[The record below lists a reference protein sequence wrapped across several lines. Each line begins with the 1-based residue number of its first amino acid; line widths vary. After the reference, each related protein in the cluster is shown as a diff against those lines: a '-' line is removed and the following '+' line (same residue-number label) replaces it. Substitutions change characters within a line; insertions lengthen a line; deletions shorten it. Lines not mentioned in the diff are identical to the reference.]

1 MMTLRALD
9 EAHLRLLYANQM
21 RRDFPESELKPLES
35 ILALRGRGEY
45 DALAAYDD
53 GMFVAYAMVYRP
65 KDGRT
70 LLLDYL
76 AVEPDMRGRGAG
88 QTLLSAL
95 RRHYAGRAEC
105 LMIECERP
113 KAAPDEAQA
122 RRRIRFYEH
131 AGAQMTNVRVWLFE
145 VEYSILV
152 LPCGGYGMLAQQDW
166 AGEILGLYRQM
177 LTPQAYAR
185 NVRLIRG

>member
-1 MMTLRALD
+1 MLTLRALD
-9 EAHLRLLYANQM
+9 EARIRLLYALHM
-21 RRDFPESELKPLES
+21 RRDFPESELKPLET
-35 ILALRGRGEY
+35 ILALRSRGEY
-45 DALAAYDD
+45 DVLAADDD
-53 GMFVAYAMVYRP
+53 GMFVAYAMIYRP

-88 QTLLSAL
+88 QALLAAL
-95 RRHYAGRAEC
+95 RAHYAGLADC

-122 RRRIRFYEH
+122 RQRIRFYQH
-131 AGAQMTNVRVWLFE
+131 AGAQMTTVRVWLFE

-152 LPCGGYGMLAQQDW
+152 LPCGEDEGLAQQDW

-177 LTPQAYAR
+177 LAPEAYAR
-185 NVRLIRG
+185 NVWLIRG

>member
-1 MMTLRALD
+1 M
-9 EAHLRLLYANQM
+9 
-21 RRDFPESELKPLES
+21 S
-35 ILALRGRGEY
+35 
-45 DALAAYDD
+45 YDD
-53 GMFVAYAMVYRP
+53 PGLSEFRGYFKAKEP
-65 KDGRT
+65 GRR
-70 LLLDYL
+70 
-76 AVEPDMRGRGAG
+76 E
-88 QTLLSAL
+88 
-95 RRHYAGRAEC
+95 RAEAWATAIG
-105 LMIECERP
+105 LQKVDGMSVSRYLVETAKEHIEGRITQ
-113 KAAPDEAQA
+113 AQA

-152 LPCGGYGMLAQQDW
+152 LPCGGDGMLAQQDW

>member
-1 MMTLRALD
+1 M
-9 EAHLRLLYANQM
+9 
-21 RRDFPESELKPLES
+21 
-35 ILALRGRGEY
+35 
-45 DALAAYDD
+45 LAADGD
-53 GMFVAYAMVYRP
+53 GMFVAYAMIYRP

-88 QTLLSAL
+88 QALLTAL
-95 RRHYAGRAEC
+95 RAHYAGQADC

-122 RRRIRFYEH
+122 RRRIRFYQH

-152 LPCGGYGMLAQQDW
+152 LPCGEGEIAVRDW
-166 AGEILGLYRQM
+166 AGQILDLYRQM
-177 LTPQAYAR
+177 LTPQAYTR

>member
-1 MMTLRALD
+1 MLTLRALD
-9 EAHLRLLYANQM
+9 EARIRLLYALHM
-21 RRDFPESELKPLES
+21 RRDFPESELKSLES
-35 ILALRGRGEY
+35 ILALRLRGEY
-45 DALAAYDD
+45 EVLAADDD
-53 GMFVAYAMVYRP
+53 GMFVAYAMIYHP

-88 QTLLSAL
+88 QALLTAL
-95 RRHYAGRAEC
+95 RAHYAGQADC

-113 KAAPDEAQA
+113 KAAPDEAEA
-122 RRRIRFYEH
+122 RRRIRFYQH

-152 LPCGGYGMLAQQDW
+152 LPCGEGEIAGRDW
-166 AGEILGLYRQM
+166 AGQILGLYKQM
-177 LTPQAYAR
+177 LAPEAYMR
-185 NVRLIRG
+185 NVRIIRG

>member
-9 EAHLRLLYANQM
+9 EAHVRLLYAHQLT
-21 RRDFPESELKPLES
+21 RDFPESERKPLS
-35 ILALRGRGEY
+35 GILSLCARCEY
-45 DALAAYDD
+45 DVLAADDD
-53 GMFVAYAMVYRP
+53 GMFVAYALVYRP
-65 KDGRT
+65 REGRT

-76 AVEPDMRGRGAG
+76 AVEPDMRGRGVG
-88 QTLLSAL
+88 QAMLRAL
-95 RRHYAGRAEC
+95 RQRYAETADC

-113 KAAPDEAQA
+113 KAAPDEAEA
-122 RRRIRFYEH
+122 RRRIRFYQH

-152 LPCGGYGMLAQQDW
+152 LPCGEGEIAGRDW
-166 AGEILGLYRQM
+166 AGQILGLYKQM
-177 LTPQAYAR
+177 LAPEAYMR

>member
-53 GMFVAYAMVYRP
+53 GMFVAYAMIYRP

-88 QTLLSAL
+88 QALLTAL
-95 RRHYAGRAEC
+95 RAHYAGQADC

-122 RRRIRFYEH
+122 RRRIRFYQH

-152 LPCGGYGMLAQQDW
+152 LPCGEGDIAGQDW
-166 AGEILGLYRQM
+166 AGQILGLYRQM

>member
-1 MMTLRALD
+1 MLTLRALD
-9 EAHLRLLYANQM
+9 EARIRLLYAHQM

-35 ILALRGRGEY
+35 ILALRSRGEY
-45 DALAAYDD
+45 EVLAADDD
-53 GMFVAYAMVYRP
+53 GMFVAYALVYRP
-65 KDGRT
+65 REGRT

-88 QTLLSAL
+88 QALLRAL
-95 RRHYAGRAEC
+95 RQRYAEAADC

-113 KAAPDEAQA
+113 KAALDEAEA
-122 RRRIRFYEH
+122 RRRIRFYQH

-152 LPCGGYGMLAQQDW
+152 LPCGEGEIAGRDW
-166 AGEILGLYRQM
+166 AGQILGLYRQM
-177 LTPQAYAR
+177 LAPEAYAR